1 MDPSDSRCYMSVSP
15 PAAGRVRRQARSG
28 KGFVACPTGLKWG
41 YQSELDVA
49 SPFWSCMHIFC
60 QKFGDNQQTQS
71 LRPLNQS
78 KMMTTKQAQG
88 KNGKRKREK
97 DTEEATGEEGGAQK
111 QLPSSLSNPLMLPI
125 APTANR
131 HADPESSPKLI
142 VVLSQ
147 ATLENYAQTIS
158 QSSSS
163 TSSGHASKSKK
174 KQVKYTLLNC
184 DDHQSILAKMGRD
197 IASTRPDITHQCL
210 LTLLDSPVNR
220 AGRLQVY
227 IQTAAGVLIE
237 IHPSVRIPRTFK
249 RFSGLM
255 VQLLHQLSIKSTT
268 GKEKLLKVIKNP
280 ISDHLPPNSHKIT
293 LSFDAPPVRLS
304 EYMTKLPSDKHL
316 VVFVGAMAHGADDF
330 ADHLVDEKIAISQ
343 YSLSASVACGKFCC
357 AVEDHW
363 GIL

>member
-1 MDPSDSRCYMSVSP
+1 MVRGDCGDCGSAGEENEWDGQEQHAYMPEDFWEKDGQRLTSKRMTSNT
-15 PAAGRVRRQARSG
+15 ATSG
-28 KGFVACPTGLKWG
+28 KKG
-41 YQSELDVA
+41 
-49 SPFWSCMHIFC
+49 
-60 QKFGDNQQTQS
+60 
-71 LRPLNQS
+71 
-78 KMMTTKQAQG
+78 
-88 KNGKRKREK
+88 GKRKRTTEK
-97 DTEEATGEEGGAQK
+97 GQLTERAMGK
-111 QLPSSLSNPLMLPI
+111 QLPISLSNPLMLPQ
-125 APTANR
+125 APTAKTKIKEDGR
-131 HADPESSPKLI
+131 DEPKLI

-147 ATLENYAQTIS
+147 ACLENYAQSIP
-158 QSSSS
+158 SSSNK
-163 TSSGHASKSKK
+163 TPAGKSNKK
-174 KQVKYTLLNC
+174 LVKYVLLNC
-184 DDHQSILAKMGRD
+184 DDHQSILAKLGKD
-197 IASTRPDITHQCL
+197 IAATRPDITHQCL

-227 IQTAAGVLIE
+227 IQTVAGVLIE

-293 LSFDAPPVRLS
+293 LSFDSPAVRLS
-304 EYMTKLPSDKHL
+304 DYMQRVPEDKHL
-316 VVFVGAMAHGADDF
+316 VVFVGAMAHGEDNF

>member
-1 MDPSDSRCYMSVSP
+1 MNNSQP
-15 PAAGRVRRQARSG
+15 RSN
-28 KGFVACPTGLKWG
+28 P
-41 YQSELDVA
+41 
-49 SPFWSCMHIFC
+49 
-60 QKFGDNQQTQS
+60 
-71 LRPLNQS
+71 
-78 KMMTTKQAQG
+78 
-88 KNGKRKREK
+88 NGKRKRESK
-97 DTEEATGEEGGAQK
+97 KQRAGAEEEEEGRGAGQP
-111 QLPSSLSNPLMLPI
+111 LPSSLSNPLMLPV
-125 APTANR
+125 APSTGPPKDSDSA
-131 HADPESSPKLI
+131 PKLI

-147 ATLENYAQTIS
+147 ACLENYAQTVK
-158 QSSSS
+158 QSSASS
-163 TSSGHASKSKK
+163 SKSKASSAK

-184 DDHQSILAKMGRD
+184 DDHQSILAKMGKD
-197 IASTRPDITHQCL
+197 IAATRPDITHQCL

-227 IQTAAGVLIE
+227 IHTAAGVLIE
-237 IHPSVRIPRTFK
+237 IHPTVRIPRTFK

-280 ISDHLPPNSHKIT
+280 ISDHLPLNSHKIT
-293 LSFDAPPVRLS
+293 LSFDAPPVKVS
-304 EYMTKLPSDKHL
+304 EYVTTIPSDKHL

>member
-1 MDPSDSRCYMSVSP
+1 MCPRDVFVFHPANRHKENLVNFILTPETDYLNSILSSMDN
-15 PAAGRVRRQARSG
+15 
-28 KGFVACPTGLKWG
+28 T
-41 YQSELDVA
+41 
-49 SPFWSCMHIFC
+49 
-60 QKFGDNQQTQS
+60 QTK
-71 LRPLNQS
+71 P
-78 KMMTTKQAQG
+78 
-88 KNGKRKREK
+88 NGKRKREPK
-97 DTEEATGEEGGAQK
+97 KQKADDGAQEAQASAQ
-111 QLPSSLSNPLMLPI
+111 QLPSSLSNPLMLPV
-125 APTANR
+125 APSTSNPKDSAS
-131 HADPESSPKLI
+131 APKLI

-147 ATLENYAQTIS
+147 ACLENYAQTVK
-158 QSSSS
+158 QSSGSNS
-163 TSSGHASKSKK
+163 AHGNKKSA
-174 KQVKYTLLNC
+174 KQLKYTLLNC
-184 DDHQSILAKMGRD
+184 DDHQSILAKMGKD
-197 IASTRPDITHQCL
+197 IAATRPDITHQCL

-237 IHPSVRIPRTFK
+237 IHPTVRIPRTFK

-280 ISDHLPPNSHKIT
+280 ISDHLPLNSHKIT
-293 LSFDAPPVRLS
+293 LSFDAPPVKLS
-304 EYMTKLPSDKHL
+304 EYITTIPSEKHL